1 MSFTVLIPSRYDSTR
16 LPGKPLADLNGKSLI
31 QRVYEAAKL
40 SDASSIFVATDSKK
54 IEEECDNFGGRSI
67 LTKSSHQTGSDRLSE
82 AATLLSLDDD
92 QIIINLQGDEP
103 FIDHRDINAL
113 AEMALKTNADMIT
126 LYADL
131 EAKDKNDKNV
141 VKISIQNIDEAISFS
156 RKFNGSLSA
165 GVSTFRHLGIYA
177 YKVSLLNQFVQWSMS
192 TLEAVEKLEQLR
204 ILSNGKKI
212 HIAPSCELVPGGVDT
227 QADLDRV
234 RAKLKSS

>member
-1 MSFTVLIPSRYDSTR
+1 MSFKVLIPSRYDSTR

-40 SDASSIFVATDSKK
+40 SDASSVFVATDSKK
-54 IEEECDNFGGRSI
+54 IEEECDSFGGRSI

-131 EAKDKNDKNV
+131 EEKDKNDKNV
-141 VKISIQNIDEAISFS
+141 VKISIQNTDEAISFS

-177 YKVSLLNQFVQWSMS
+177 YKVSFLREFIKLNQSRNEL
-192 TLEAVEKLEQLR
+192 LENLEQLR
-204 ILSNGKKI
+204 VLDNQGSIKAIKSLGSIHLGIDTQEDLNKARKILS
-212 HIAPSCELVPGGVDT
+212 
-227 QADLDRV
+227 
-234 RAKLKSS
+234 

>member
-1 MSFTVLIPSRYDSTR
+1 MSFTVLIPSRFDSTR

-54 IEEECDNFGGRSI
+54 IEEECDSFGGRSI

-113 AEMALKTNADMIT
+113 AEMALKTNADMTT

-131 EAKDKNDKNV
+131 GVNDKNDKNV

-177 YKVSLLNQFVQWSMS
+177 YKVSFLREFIKLSQSRNELLEN
-192 TLEAVEKLEQLR
+192 LEQLR
-204 ILSNGKKI
+204 VLDNQGSIKAIKSLGSIHLGIDTQEDLNEARKILS
-212 HIAPSCELVPGGVDT
+212 
-227 QADLDRV
+227 
-234 RAKLKSS
+234 

>member
-54 IEEECDNFGGRSI
+54 IEEECDSFGGRSI
-67 LTKSSHQTGSDRLSE
+67 LTKNSHQTGSDRLSE
-82 AATLLSLDDD
+82 AATLLALDDD

-177 YKVSLLNQFVQWSMS
+177 YKVSFLREFIKLSQSRNELLEN
-192 TLEAVEKLEQLR
+192 LEQLR
-204 ILSNGKKI
+204 VLDNQGSIKAIKSLGSIHLGIDTQEDLNEARKILS
-212 HIAPSCELVPGGVDT
+212 
-227 QADLDRV
+227 
-234 RAKLKSS
+234 

>member
-40 SDASSIFVATDSKK
+40 SEASSIFVATDSKK
-54 IEEECDNFGGRSI
+54 IEEECDSFGGRSI

-177 YKVSLLNQFVQWSMS
+177 YKVSFLREFIKLSQSRNELLEN
-192 TLEAVEKLEQLR
+192 LEQLR
-204 ILSNGKKI
+204 VLDNQGSIKAIKSLGSIHLGIDTQEDLNEARKILS
-212 HIAPSCELVPGGVDT
+212 
-227 QADLDRV
+227 
-234 RAKLKSS
+234 